1 MKRAKLT
8 LVGAGPGDPELISL
22 KGVKALSEADVVL
35 YDALV
40 HPDLLKHAPST
51 AKMVFVGKK
60 KGVCQFAQE
69 DINRLIVEHALSS
82 GHVVRLKGGDPF
94 IFGRGH
100 EELMHAQAFNIE
112 TAVVPGISSSISVPE
127 LQQIPLTRRGINDS
141 FWVLTGTTRN
151 HELSADIEIAAK
163 SNATVVI
170 LMGMT
175 KLKDI
180 TEVFIN
186 EGRKNT
192 PVAIIQNGSLPE
204 EKIALGTISNI
215 VEVAA
220 QQKISSPAVIVIGEV
235 VSLHPDFIYEYTQ
248 LHKNNFEQEEKVVA
262 NPKLKAFYNRL
273 LRRK

>member
-1 MKRAKLT
+1 MKRARLT
-8 LVGAGPGDPELISL
+8 LVGAGPGDPDLISI
-22 KGVKALSEADVVL
+22 KGMKALNEADVVL

-40 HPDLLKHAPST
+40 HPDLLKYAPEN
-51 AKMVFVGKK
+51 AIRVFVGKK

-69 DINRLIVEHALSS
+69 EIHKLIVEYALNC

-100 EELMHAQAFNIE
+100 EEILHAQAFNIE
-112 TAVVPGISSSISVPE
+112 TAVIPGISSSIAVPE

-141 FWVLTGTTRN
+141 FWVLTGTTRH
-151 HELSADIEIAAK
+151 HELSQDIEVAAR

-175 KLKDI
+175 KLEEI
-180 TEVFIN
+180 AEIFMN
-186 EGRKNT
+186 EGKGDL

-204 EKIALGTISNI
+204 EKMVLGTIKNI
-215 VEVAA
+215 VSISAE
-220 QQKISSPAVIVIGEV
+220 QKMSSPAIIVIGEV
-235 VSLHPDFIYEYTQ
+235 VSLHPDFVYEYAQ
-248 LHKNNFEQEEKVVA
+248 RHKNVFEPEGKVVV

-273 LRRK
+273 LGRK